1 MSAVSSLPS
10 DWIAP
15 LQQMAGELAAI
26 RAQLAAMNEA
36 QRQLNDRNLLL
47 QSKLEHSERAR
58 AELLAQT
65 GRILE
70 LLGEARQELREKS
83 SG

>member
-1 MSAVSSLPS
+1 
-10 DWIAP
+10 
-15 LQQMAGELAAI
+15 
-26 RAQLAAMNEA
+26 MNEA